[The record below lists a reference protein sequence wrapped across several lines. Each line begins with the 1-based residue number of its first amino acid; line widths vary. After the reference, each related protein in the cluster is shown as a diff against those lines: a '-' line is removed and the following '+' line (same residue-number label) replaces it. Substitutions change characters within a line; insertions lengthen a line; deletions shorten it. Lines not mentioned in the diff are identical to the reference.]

1 MTQRSEELQLLIRQ
15 KDVDLLAQTERAST
29 LRASLKTR
37 DEPQGE
43 LGVKLQTAAKA
54 LEDKEAALAAAVKRR
69 VDVEARV
76 NELTTQLREQ
86 VSRCGGFAS
95 NTVLTFVF
103 SSQSATS
110 KRALASAESSGNRKI
125 EMLQKDLDRATAAAA
140 TREEELNR
148 KLDAALRDARRLKQQ
163 VRAWMI
169 FICSP
174 FPEPLLNNV
183 CDQHTERRRERLT

>member
-1 MTQRSEELQLLIRQ
+1 MSSLLNFVNRCH
-15 KDVDLLAQTERAST
+15 V
-29 LRASLKTR
+29 LR
-37 DEPQGE
+37 
-43 LGVKLQTAAKA
+43 
-54 LEDKEAALAAAVKRR
+54 
-69 VDVEARV
+69 
-76 NELTTQLREQ
+76 
-86 VSRCGGFAS
+86 GFAS

-140 TREEELNR
+140 TREDELNR

-174 FPEPLLNNV
+174 FSR
-183 CDQHTERRRERLT
+183 TTS